1 MIDDDREVNQM
12 IDEEDPD
19 LVAGQEIEIEVV
31 KNPEIEAKNHEKT
44 ILREID
50 DQDRRIIEGQIE
62 IDARDLVLE
71 KEKLKM
77 RHLWTHFVLLI
88 KQLKMTKEAEDVV
101 IMIDRLQVLHLL
113 LTQIMIHRKPNELDR
128 KVVPEAVLEAA
139 LQNASQEA
147 EHQSAVHAA
156 VAVAE
161 VEIVEIEV
169 GQEKNPLIDQDVQDQ
184 DLGQDRKKNEKHQ
197 PKT

>member
-1 MIDDDREVNQM
+1 MGFPR
-12 IDEEDPD
+12 
-19 LVAGQEIEIEVV
+19 
-31 KNPEIEAKNHEKT
+31 
-44 ILREID
+44 
-50 DQDRRIIEGQIE
+50 
-62 IDARDLVLE
+62 
-71 KEKLKM
+71 EKLKLTM
-77 RHLWTHFVLLI
+77 INIFLRNNISSITI
-88 KQLKMTKEAEDVV
+88 KIILNRNIEAEDVV